1 MKGKY
6 YTIQIIPE
14 DSKEIKKYRISTK
27 WSLVLK
33 IILVLLIISSG
44 VLIYNAGRIGKI
56 VVQYEKMRTANAQL
70 AKQNANY
77 EELFSRIDSLWVLE
91 ERIQNILGTF
101 IENDSNKINSLIDK
115 NRFAHTPSEKINV
128 DYEGIHGWKS
138 MEEKSRLE
146 HIPNVIP
153 VVGIVSKKFS
163 EENDHLG
170 TDFSAQSGDPVF
182 ASGSGIVEFAGQKDE
197 LGNTV
202 VIDHQNAHIA
212 RVQLAYMRLE
222 SFVVR
227 LVQRDGHLERS
238 ALPFSAFHLNVAVHE
253 LHDVLR
259 DWHAEP
265 SATVFAGRR

>member
-27 WSLVLK
+27 WSLFLK

-91 ERIQNILGTF
+91 EHIQNILGTF

-202 VIDHQNAHIA
+202 VIDHQNGYVTSYSHLKDIRTRKGRSIGKGEIIGTVGNTGNSSAPHLHYSITK
-212 RVQLAYMRLE
+212 
-222 SFVVR
+222 
-227 LVQRDGHLERS
+227 DGREMD
-238 ALPFSAFHLNVAVHE
+238 PEDFINY
-253 LHDVLR
+253 
-259 DWHAEP
+259 
-265 SATVFAGRR
+265 

>member
-1 MKGKY
+1 MKGNY

-14 DSKEIKKYRISTK
+14 NSKEIKKYRVNTK
-27 WSLVLK
+27 WFFFLK
-33 IILVLLIISSG
+33 IFLV
-44 VLIYNAGRIGKI
+44 VLVIAAGFVIYNAGRIGRTL
-56 VVQYEKMRTANAQL
+56 VNYEKIRTANAQL

-128 DYEGIHGWKS
+128 DYEGINGWKP
-138 MEEKSRLE
+138 MEEKIRLE

-170 TDFSAQSGDPVF
+170 TDFSAQVGDPVF
-182 ASGSGIVEFAGQKDE
+182 ASGSGVVEFAGSKDE

-202 VIDHQNAHIA
+202 IIN
-212 RVQLAYMRLE
+212 
-222 SFVVR
+222 
-227 LVQRDGHLERS
+227 
-238 ALPFSAFHLNVAVHE
+238 HE
-253 LHDVLR
+253 NGYVTSYSHLR
-259 DWHAEP
+259 DIRTRKGRSVSKGEIIG
-265 SATVFAGRR
+265 TVGKTGNTSGPHLHYAITKDGKEMDPELFINY

>member
-1 MKGKY
+1 MKGNY

-14 DSKEIKKYRISTK
+14 NSKEIKKYRVNTK
-27 WSLVLK
+27 WFFFLK
-33 IILVLLIISSG
+33 IFLV
-44 VLIYNAGRIGKI
+44 VLVIAASFVIYNAGRIGRI
-56 VVQYEKMRTANAQL
+56 LVNYEKIRTANAQL
-70 AKQNANY
+70 VKQNANY

-128 DYEGIHGWKS
+128 DYEGINGWKP
-138 MEEKSRLE
+138 MEEKIRLE

-170 TDFSAQSGDPVF
+170 TDFSAQVGDPVF
-182 ASGSGIVEFAGQKDE
+182 ASGSGVVEFAGSKDE

-202 VIDHQNAHIA
+202 IIN
-212 RVQLAYMRLE
+212 
-222 SFVVR
+222 
-227 LVQRDGHLERS
+227 
-238 ALPFSAFHLNVAVHE
+238 HE
-253 LHDVLR
+253 NGYVTSYSHLR
-259 DWHAEP
+259 DIRTRKGRSVSKGEIIG
-265 SATVFAGRR
+265 TVGKTGNTSGPHLHYAITKDGKEMDPELFINY